1 MIVFLP
7 NEMKHW
13 WDGWFKQL
21 FTVKPLQE
29 VSIHWQHIHFEQE
42 DRNRDTTS
50 VLVFSLNFHG
60 FILFRIS
67 RIHAHKSKCFQNLW
81 IHECFHFL
89 TKRFRRRW
97 DSEWILLTI
106 RTEPVPVSLEFLRCD
121 AVWMLCR
128 YMLLWALTER
138 TYLAVRDIFSPTY
151 LCVCVCVRW
160 RRYSCQEGRHYDP
173 SLPAWPC

>member
-1 MIVFLP
+1 MVGLNSCSLWNLCRKSRFTDSTFTLNRRIVT
-7 NEMKHW
+7 ET
-13 WDGWFKQL
+13 Q
-21 FTVKPLQE
+21 
-29 VSIHWQHIHFEQE
+29 
-42 DRNRDTTS
+42 
-50 VLVFSLNFHG
+50 LVFSSLVWIFMA
-60 FILFRIS
+60 LFCS
-67 RIHAHKSKCFQNLW
+67 GLLEFMHSSKCFQNLW

-97 DSEWILLTI
+97 DSEWTLLTI

-138 TYLAVRDIFSPTY
+138 TYRAVRDIFSPTY
-151 LCVCVCVRW
+151 LCVCVRW